1 MTNANKILEIIAN
14 IQESEIDIQML
25 LNDEKDDLIISQLM
39 KAAANLTSAWFDI
52 NELF

>member
-1 MTNANKILEIIAN
+1 MTNANKILEIQAK
-14 IQESEIDIQML
+14 IQDCKIEIQML

-39 KAAANLTSAWFDI
+39 KAAANLTSAYFDI